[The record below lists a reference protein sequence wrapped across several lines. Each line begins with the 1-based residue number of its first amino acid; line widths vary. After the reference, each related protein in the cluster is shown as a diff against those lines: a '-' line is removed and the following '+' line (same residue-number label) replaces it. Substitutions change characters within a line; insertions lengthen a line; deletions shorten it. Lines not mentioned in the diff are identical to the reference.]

1 VFSRLKIIL
10 FGILLTSCIAVAGP
24 PFVTDDPEPVEYQHW
39 EFYTGSQLVHGT
51 DGWSGTLPQFELN
64 YGPIP
69 HLQVGMIIP
78 AVSFVA
84 PSDGPRQFGYG
95 DMQFGA
101 KYQFVEETEILP
113 KIALFP
119 HVDVPTG
126 DQERGLGAGNP
137 DYFIPLWLQKN
148 FGPWTT
154 YGGGGYSINPGEGN
168 QNSWFLG
175 WLVQRRMTSHLT
187 LGTEVFHETSR
198 VQDGPSNTK
207 LNVGA
212 IIDLSET
219 YHLLASVGHSIQGPD
234 EFQTYIAF
242 LITFGPEKASPEST
256 RKQF

>member
-1 VFSRLKIIL
+1 MRKY
-10 FGILLTSCIAVAGP
+10 ILLIASLLVTRLAVAGP
-24 PFVTDDPEPVEYQHW
+24 PFTTDDPEPVEYRHW
-39 EFYTGSQLVHGT
+39 EFYTGSQLVQNP
-51 DGWSGTLPQFELN
+51 DGWSGTLPQFEIN

-101 KYQFVEETEILP
+101 KYQFIEETETLP

-126 DQERGLGAGNP
+126 DQERGLGSGNP
-137 DYFIPLWLQKN
+137 DYFIPLWLQKSI
-148 FGPWTT
+148 GPWTT

-168 QNSWFLG
+168 QNSWFVG
-175 WLVQRRMTSHLT
+175 WQVQRRMTSNLT
-187 LGTEVFHETSR
+187 LGAEVFHETSKLEE
-198 VQDGPSNTK
+198 GPSSTK
-207 LNVGA
+207 FNVGA
-212 IIDLSET
+212 IVDLSET
-219 YHLLASVGHSIQGPD
+219 YHLLASAGHSIQGPE

-242 LITFGPEKASPEST
+242 LITFGPEKSSGSHSK
-256 RKQF
+256 R